1 MRKTIAGYSKICNFA
16 KKTSFMEKKDNFAVY
31 SAPIQGL
38 TELPWRTFH
47 HRVYGDGVT
56 AYHTPFL
63 RVERGE
69 VRLRDLKALESEMNE
84 GVPLIPQ
91 IIFRD
96 LREFEMLVDSVVKAG
111 YHTID
116 INMGCPFP
124 PQVHHGRGAGMMAN
138 RELLSALPE
147 VMGSRYPEVKF
158 TLKMR
163 LGVERPDEWREAIDL
178 INALPLERVTVH
190 PRTAR
195 QQYGGELHLEEFG
208 ALLEASTHP
217 VVYNGDIVTPADI
230 DAMIERFPGVAG
242 VMIGRGL
249 FSRPSIVAEWRAGSG
264 RDEAERARDM
274 LELHGLLYDYYTDRV
289 SGDGQL
295 MGKLKPFWDYLE
307 GVDRRTLKMMKKA
320 VTLRKYDEAVAAIER
335 DLLG

>member
-1 MRKTIAGYSKICNFA
+1 
-16 KKTSFMEKKDNFAVY
+16 MEQKDNFSVY

-38 TELPWRTFH
+38 TELPWRAFH
-47 HRVYGDGVT
+47 RQVYGDGVSS
-56 AYHTPFL
+56 YHTPFL

-69 VRLRDLKALESEMNE
+69 VRQRDLRALESELNE
-84 GVPLIPQ
+84 GIRLVPQ
-91 IIFRD
+91 IIFRN
-96 LREFEMLVDSVVKAG
+96 LKEFEMLVDSVKDAG
-111 YHTID
+111 YSTVD
-116 INMGCPFP
+116 MNMGCHFP
-124 PQVHHGRGAGMMAN
+124 PQVHHGRGAGMMAK
-138 RELLSALPE
+138 RELLAALPA
-147 VMGSRYPEVKF
+147 VMGERYPGMEF

-163 LGVERPDEWREAIDL
+163 LGVEQPDEWREAMDL
-178 INALPLERVTVH
+178 INVLPLKRLTVH

-195 QQYGGELHLEEFG
+195 QQYGGELHLAEFG
-208 ALLEASTHP
+208 ELLRASAHP
-217 VVYNGDIVTPADI
+217 VVYNGDIASPADI
-230 DAMIERFPGVAG
+230 DRIVGNFPDVAG
-242 VMIGRGL
+242 VMVGRGL
-249 FSRPSIVAEWRAGSG
+249 FSRPSLVAEWREGAEW
-264 RDEAERARDM
+264 DEKRRARKM

>member
-1 MRKTIAGYSKICNFA
+1 
-16 KKTSFMEKKDNFAVY
+16 MELKENFAVY

-38 TELPWRTFH
+38 TELPWRAFH
-47 HRVYGDGVT
+47 RQVYGDAVS

-63 RVERGE
+63 RVERSE
-69 VRLRDLKALESEMNE
+69 VRPRDLKALESEMNE
-84 GVPLIPQ
+84 GTPLVPQ

-96 LREFEMLVDSVVKAG
+96 LKEFAMLVESVRNAG
-111 YHTID
+111 YTTID
-116 INMGCPFP
+116 MNMGCPFP

-147 VMGSRYPEVKF
+147 VMRERYPEVEF
-158 TLKMR
+158 SLKMR
-163 LGVERPDEWREAIDL
+163 LGVESPDEWRGSMDQ
-178 INALPLERVTVH
+178 INALPLKRLTVH

-195 QQYGGELHLEEFG
+195 QQYGGELHLDEFG
-208 ALLEASTHP
+208 ALLAASAHP

-230 DAMIERFPGVAG
+230 DRVAGEFTGLAG
-242 VMIGRGL
+242 VMVGRGL
-249 FSRPSIVAEWRAGSG
+249 FSRPSLVAEWREG
-264 RDEAERARDM
+264 REWDERERARRM

>member
-1 MRKTIAGYSKICNFA
+1 MCNFVL
-16 KKTSFMEKKDNFAVY
+16 KYIFMELKDNFAVY
-31 SAPIQGL
+31 SAPVQGL
-38 TELPWRTFH
+38 TELPWRAFH
-47 HRVYGDGVT
+47 RRVYGGGVT

-63 RVERGE
+63 RVERSE
-69 VRLRDLKALESEMNE
+69 VRQRDLKALESGMNE
-84 GVPLIPQ
+84 GVPLVPQ

-96 LREFEMLVDSVVKAG
+96 FREFDMLVDSVTAAG
-111 YHTID
+111 YKAID

-124 PQVHHGRGAGMMAN
+124 PQVHHGRGAGMIAN
-138 RELLSALPE
+138 RELLAALAE
-147 VMGSRYPEVKF
+147 VMKERYRDVEF
-158 TLKMR
+158 TIKMR
-163 LGVERPDEWREAIDL
+163 LGVERPDEWREAIGL
-178 INALPLERVTVH
+178 INALPVRRLTVH

-208 ALLEASTHP
+208 ALLEASAHP

-230 DAMIERFPGVAG
+230 DSVLGEFPRLAG
-242 VMIGRGL
+242 VMVGRGL
-249 FSRPSIVAEWRAGSG
+249 FSRPSLVAEWREGKEW
-264 RDEAERARDM
+264 DEHERARRL

-295 MGKLKPFWDYLE
+295 MGKLKPFWDYLK